1 MVLKMTALGVATTS
15 NAYLSS
21 GWNRLDC
28 FIVTS
33 SLLTIVLG
41 PAVRVR
47 AEARVGATA
56 TATARAA
63 AHLVRRT

>member
-47 AEARVGATA
+47 AEYDGRESWGYYRPRGAC
-56 TATARAA
+56 
-63 AHLVRRT
+63 